1 MRTTLMTG
9 LSQVNPICQ
18 ELDDKT
24 YYEPVNRGLEIQ
36 IREKLEKLH
45 LANEQSDFKRY
56 PKD

>member
-1 MRTTLMTG
+1 
-9 LSQVNPICQ
+9 
-18 ELDDKT
+18 
-24 YYEPVNRGLEIQ
+24 LEIQ